1 MDTSLFYPFIHH
13 WPFECFH
20 LWAIVNNTTM
30 NTGVQ
35 ISVQV
40 PVFNS
45 FVYIPGSKIAGS
57 NDNSKFNFGESHHT
71 VFRGNYSIWRECSSF
86 AEQFQYCLNIPIL
99 GTNSREMKTY
109 IYTKTYMQ
117 MFIAA

>member
-13 WPFECFH
+13 WPFGCFH

-45 FVYIPGSKIAGS
+45 FVYIPGSRTAGS
-57 NDNSKFNFGESHHT
+57 NNNSKFNFGESHHT